1 MNRLDHIGVFVRNIE
16 AASAVYARFGVSV
29 ERIVELQAGEG
40 RTVRIAFLPLS
51 GGLDLE
57 LIEAPAALD
66 NGVEPLH
73 HICFEV
79 PDIRAELA
87 ALKADG
93 VPLESDE
100 PRPGAAA
107 RLIAFLDKAAAGGV
121 RIEIAEK

>member
-16 AASAVYARFGVSV
+16 AASAIYARFGVAI

-40 RTVRIAFLPLS
+40 RTIRIAFLPLS

-57 LIEAPAALD
+57 LIEAPDALD
-66 NGVEPLH
+66 RGVEPLNH
-73 HICFEV
+73 LCFEV

-87 ALKADG
+87 ALKAAG

-107 RLIAFLDKAAAGGV
+107 RLIA
-121 RIEIAEK
+121 